1 MTRINVGIRP
11 SELTDRHLLAEHR
24 EIKRVP
30 NAIKSGRYVL
40 EGIPAKFCVGTGH
53 VKFFYNKL
61 EYLRRRYRSL
71 YIECLQRKFNV
82 QCYDQAWDN
91 LPCELMGNYKPS
103 GSDRALLVVRLHSR
117 LSETEFIE
125 FAVNSWLTEA
135 HKIVGSLIKDVF
147 SYSDMYEH
155 CDPNTLGDMETIF
168 NIDVDLTN
176 KVIHEI
182 GERLCSGLK

>member
-1 MTRINVGIRP
+1 MTRINVGIQP
-11 SELTDRHLLAEHR
+11 SELTNRHLLAEHR

-30 NAIKSGRYVL
+30 NVIKSGRYNL
-40 EGIPAKFCVGTGH
+40 DGMPSKFCLGTGH

-61 EYLRRRYRSL
+61 EYLRHRYRSL
-71 YIECLQRKFNV
+71 HIECLQRKFNV
-82 QCYDQAWDN
+82 QCYDEAWDN
-91 LPCELMGNYKPS
+91 IPCELMGNYKPS
-103 GSDRALLVVRLHSR
+103 RLDRSLLIVRLHSK

-125 FAVNSWLTEA
+125 LVVNSWLTEA
-135 HKIVGSLIKDVF
+135 RKITGSLIKQIL

-155 CDPNTLGDMETIF
+155 CDPDTLGDMETIF

-182 GERLCSGLK
+182 GDRLCNGLK